1 MDLHPIIVH
10 TPVALLTLVALCEFI
25 TIIPAVRRSTQFF
38 WVRVFLLMVGFI
50 ATFLATMSGDN
61 AWHLH
66 RATVNPYLVHT
77 HEEYASMTQI
87 AFGILAALYLLRIF
101 ALDIFTTEHRLGSW
115 VLKLRATRIG
125 DLKAR
130 MGRWLARNIWVTIIM
145 ALLTRVLTLVM
156 SFTREE
162 ILVRMLQILPAV
174 AHDLTQ
180 EQRDEIE
187 VFLKERYRQL
197 NVMSLRF
204 LVNVVGLRR
213 YSEAN
218 WKKLALNLN

>member
-115 VLKLRATRIG
+115 ILKLRATRIG

-145 ALLTRVLTLVM
+145 AL
-156 SFTREE
+156 
-162 ILVRMLQILPAV
+162 
-174 AHDLTQ
+174 
-180 EQRDEIE
+180 
-187 VFLKERYRQL
+187 
-197 NVMSLRF
+197 
-204 LVNVVGLRR
+204 VGLG
-213 YSEAN
+213 
-218 WKKLALNLN
+218 LVTITGALGGAIVYGPNAQDPVIPWVVTHVCGTDCVDPAL